1 MSRELAC
8 FLEAVITD
16 KKAVLTT
23 SVSNA
28 SSSSVA
34 LLSPPSHGS
43 RSFSLCSPFTLALMA
58 ESVKASTRERGGMGV
73 KSSWLSRGR
82 HCMH

>member
-1 MSRELAC
+1 MSRGIAY
-8 FLEAVITD
+8 FLQTVIDD
-16 KKAVLTT
+16 KKALLTT

-34 LLSPPSHGS
+34 VVSPPSHGS

-58 ESVKASTRERGGMGV
+58 ESVKASTMEWGGMGV
-73 KSSWLSRGR
+73 KSVWLSTGR
-82 HCMH
+82 CTH

>member
-1 MSRELAC
+1 MSREIVY
-8 FLEAVITD
+8 FLQPVTD
-16 KKAVLTT
+16 DQKALLTT

-28 SSSSVA
+28 SSSSAAVV
-34 LLSPPSHGS
+34 SPPSHGS

-73 KSSWLSRGR
+73 KSI
-82 HCMH
+82 